1 MSDSEVPAPEKKRG
15 RGAAKAKA
23 MPIKNEKAAEV
34 SMVVELVDKITSIQ
48 PLSPRHAINVTLNYF
63 LIR

>member
-34 SMVVELVDKITSIQ
+34 SMVVDKITSIQ

-63 LIR
+63 LR

>member
-34 SMVVELVDKITSIQ
+34 SMIVKLRAYDLA
-48 PLSPRHAINVTLNYF
+48 LSPRHAINVTLNYF
-63 LIR
+63 HR